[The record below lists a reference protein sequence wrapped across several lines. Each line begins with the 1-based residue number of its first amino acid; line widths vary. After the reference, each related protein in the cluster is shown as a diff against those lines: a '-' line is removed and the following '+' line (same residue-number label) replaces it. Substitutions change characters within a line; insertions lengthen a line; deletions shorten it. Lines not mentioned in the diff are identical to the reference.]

1 MAKIDT
7 TKIVGYDT
15 MSAEDKIAAL
25 EGYDVSA
32 PAPAETSELTKLKTM
47 LSKANSEAADWKRKW
62 NEKLTETERAE
73 AERAEADKALRDELE
88 NLKRDKAVSGYVAK
102 YLEVGYDA
110 ESANRAAKA
119 MVDNDYTTIFAEMK
133 TFVENKTKDIEAKA
147 LNKQPGLTPGT
158 NPAAKDIEKA
168 EQEKMAKWFGAK
180 PVFNK

>member
-15 MSAEDKIAAL
+15 MSADEKIAAL

-32 PAPAETSELTKLKTM
+32 PASAETSEVTKLKNM

-119 MVDNDYTTIFAEMK
+119 MVDNDYSTIFADIK
-133 TFVENKTKDIEAKA
+133 SFVENKTKDIEAKA

-168 EQEKMAKWFGAK
+168 EQEKMAKWFGVK
-180 PVFNK
+180 I

>member
-15 MSAEDKIAAL
+15 MSAEEKIAAL
-25 EGYDVSA
+25 EGYDVSV
-32 PAPAETSELTKLKTM
+32 PAPAETGEVTKLKNM
-47 LSKANSEAADWKRKW
+47 LSKANGEAADWKRKW

-73 AERAEADKALRDELE
+73 AERAEADKAMREELE
-88 NLKRDKAVSGYVAK
+88 SLKRDKAVSGYVAK
-102 YLEVGYDA
+102 YLEVGYDS

-147 LNKQPGLTPGT
+147 LNRQPGLTPGA

>member
-7 TKIVGYDT
+7 TKIAGYDS
-15 MSAEDKIAAL
+15 MSADEKIAAL

-32 PAPAETSELTKLKTM
+32 PAPAETSEVTKLKNM

-102 YLEVGYDA
+102 YLEVGYDS

-119 MVDNDYTTIFAEMK
+119 MVENDYTTIFAELK
-133 TFVENKTKDIEAKA
+133 NFVDVKTKDIEAKA
-147 LNKQPGLTPGT
+147 LNKQPGLTPGA
-158 NPAAKDIEKA
+158 NPTAKDIEQSEA
-168 EQEKMAKWFGAK
+168 EQMKKWFGLA
-180 PVFNK
+180 